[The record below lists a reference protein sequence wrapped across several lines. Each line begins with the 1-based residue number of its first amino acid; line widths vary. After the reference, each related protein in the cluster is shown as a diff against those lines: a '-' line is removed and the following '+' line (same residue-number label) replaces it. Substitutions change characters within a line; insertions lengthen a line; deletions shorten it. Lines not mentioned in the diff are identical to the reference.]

1 MVLAVVAGRSGGRLR
16 GGAYRAV
23 MAVLGGLLLLF
34 AIRLGLEGL
43 RLLGVLP
50 S

>member
-1 MVLAVVAGRSGGRLR
+1 MV
-16 GGAYRAV
+16 
-23 MAVLGGLLLLF
+23 VLGALLLLF
-34 AIRLGLEGL
+34 ALRLAAEGL

>member
-1 MVLAVVAGRSGGRLR
+1 V
-16 GGAYRAV
+16 
-23 MAVLGGLLLLF
+23 VLGALLLLF
-34 AIRLGLEGL
+34 AVRLAGEGL